1 MMPLCIL
8 LAFLSQLCQVPAVH
22 KISSITQDSG
32 VKTAKV
38 GGNVTLQ
45 CVCQDDSVTF
55 IFWYQQTLGG
65 KPQLIS
71 SRMKHGTEAEI
82 SPEFK
87 ERFQV
92 LAKGG
97 ASINHLIIT
106 DLHLSDSATYYC
118 GILEFNA
125 IEFGQGAFL
134 HVKTSLSNIQAAVHQ
149 PSLQPFQSG
158 DSVNLSC
165 TVHAEPCVGEQSFY
179 WFRHGA
185 SQPAVIY
192 PRTGQCKNISNEE
205 SVTKSCT
212 LNLSI
217 KSVSSSDAG
226 IYYCALSSCGEIVFG
241 NGTEIK
247 IAGVS
252 TKDSILLVYCLSVAL
267 AVFIIVLL
275 VLVFIVH
282 KLKKNLCSVCHGTVS
297 HLTCSAASDAASQ
310 DANSLHYAALSLNR
324 NSERHR
330 REDNVESVCVYSKI
344 KSRKE

>member
-8 LAFLSQLCQVPAVH
+8 LVFLSQLCQVPAVH
-22 KISSITQDSG
+22 EISSITQDSG
-32 VKTAKV
+32 VRTAKV
-38 GGNVTLQ
+38 GGNITLQ
-45 CVCQDDSVTF
+45 CLCQEDSVNF
-55 IFWYQQTLGG
+55 FFWYQQTLGG

-71 SRMKHGTEAEI
+71 SRMKHITEAEI

-92 LAKGG
+92 LAKSGE
-97 ASINHLIIT
+97 SINHLIIT
-106 DLHLSDSATYYC
+106 DLRLSDSATYYC
-118 GILEFNA
+118 GILAFNA

-134 HVKTSLSNIQAAVHQ
+134 HVKTSLSNIQAVIHQ

-192 PRTGQCKNISNEE
+192 PRAGQYKNISNEE

-212 LNLSI
+212 INLSI

-247 IAGVS
+247 IAGGS

-282 KLKKNLCSVCHGTVS
+282 KLKKNLCSVCYGTVS
-297 HLTCSAASDAASQ
+297 HLTCSAASDVASQ
-310 DANSLHYAALSLNR
+310 DADNLHYAALSVNR